1 MSKYRSLNYTELS
14 SINIDNFNIIGVF
27 KLTGA
32 TGTLL
37 SDLTLN
43 QIHCIIF
50 KNDYKMFETYQ

>member
-32 TGTLL
+32 IGTLP

-43 QIHCIIF
+43 QIHCVIF